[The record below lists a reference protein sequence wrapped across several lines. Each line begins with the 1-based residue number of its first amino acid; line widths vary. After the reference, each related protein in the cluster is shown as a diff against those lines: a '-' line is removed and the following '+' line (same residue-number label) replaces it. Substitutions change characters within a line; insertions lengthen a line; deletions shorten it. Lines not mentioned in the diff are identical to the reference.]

1 MRLREKFE
9 KIFPILAEKFPD
21 PKSELNFTNNFQL
34 LVAVMLSAQATDQSV
49 NRATAALFK
58 TVSTPEEL
66 LALGESELYDSIK
79 SIGLAKTK
87 ARNIIS
93 TSQLLVEKY
102 NSLVPDNFND
112 LISLP
117 GVGSKTARVVLNV
130 GFQQPTIAVDTHIF
144 RVSQRLKLSKG
155 KTPDQISEDLI
166 KLVPPQYMMKAHH
179 YLLLH
184 GRYTCRAQ
192 NPQCGICELAEFC
205 SFHKKGIHEKKTGK
219 RHKKNE
225 TLPDS
230 IKTPKE

>member
-1 MRLREKFE
+1 M
-9 KIFPILAEKFPD
+9 
-21 PKSELNFTNNFQL
+21 
-34 LVAVMLSAQATDQSV
+34 
-49 NRATAALFK
+49 
-58 TVSTPEEL
+58 
-66 LALGESELYDSIK
+66 
-79 SIGLAKTK
+79 
-87 ARNIIS
+87 
-93 TSQLLVEKY
+93 EKY
-102 NSLVPDNFND
+102 NSSVPDNFND

-155 KTPDQISEDLI
+155 KTPDQISEDLV

-192 NPQCGICELAEFC
+192 NPQCSICELAEFC

-219 RHKKNE
+219 RHRKNE
-225 TLPDS
+225 ALPDS

>member
-21 PKSELNFTNNFQL
+21 PKSELNFTNTFQL

-102 NSLVPDNFND
+102 NSSVPDNFND

-155 KTPDQISEDLI
+155 KTPDQISED
-166 KLVPPQYMMKAHH
+166 
-179 YLLLH
+179 
-184 GRYTCRAQ
+184 RRTT
-192 NPQCGICELAEFC
+192 ICC
-205 SFHKKGIHEKKTGK
+205 STDVIPAGPRIHSAASANLRNSAVSTKKGFMRRKPGKDTGK
-219 RHKKNE
+219 TKHCQAALKCQRNNSTWTVWKNY
-225 TLPDS
+225 S
-230 IKTPKE
+230 